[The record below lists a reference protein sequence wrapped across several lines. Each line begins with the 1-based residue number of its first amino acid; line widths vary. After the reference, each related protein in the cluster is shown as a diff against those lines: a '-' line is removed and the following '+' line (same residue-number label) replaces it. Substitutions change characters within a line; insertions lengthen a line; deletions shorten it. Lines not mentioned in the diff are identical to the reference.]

1 MNTQARSAPIR
12 VHPRLPLRSVPSV
25 LIRGFLLISTL
36 ASPALAAD
44 PITVDQVLDN
54 VRRAVGYDA
63 FTQHPTGIQLQ
74 GAGSLAGSAV
84 TYTLLIN
91 ADGHYVQTLA
101 GPISITSAYDGNT
114 AWVRD
119 IAGEVR
125 IQELSDRAQSLL
137 TSTILSNRW
146 LAKDSPLKLT
156 LDEADTTDQTIH
168 LDFTQDGLM
177 ETGGVEIDRSSWLPT
192 QWTYAAGVSSTTL
205 KFTDTIE
212 FAGMKFPKRTE
223 SITSSGSSTVTTV
236 DSISDQPVFIRSPYA
251 APSLRPTDVR
261 FDASVPAKVEIK
273 KSPTGHLLVHP
284 LVNGK
289 DLGWFIFD
297 TGAGANVLT
306 TRVFNELGLSA
317 IGSVPAVGIGG
328 HIEAQLTRPESLTL
342 GALTI
347 DEPLVVVMDLSFL
360 DQYMGTP
367 IAGLIGYGLLA
378 RSVVELDVD
387 TPALAIH
394 DPAAFDGS
402 KLTWQKLHID
412 ERIPCVE
419 ASFEGGSGIFK
430 LDSGAGSEFVTFHAP
445 AVEKL
450 KLLEGRETK
459 ATTMGGVG
467 GSVEGRAGKLAWFEI
482 GGKRHEN
489 INVSFATQ
497 PKGAFANPYVT
508 GNLGGGFIKPF
519 NLILDYQGG
528 RIAYIER

>member
-1 MNTQARSAPIR
+1 MNTAINSIPRFLGRAALSA
-12 VHPRLPLRSVPSV
+12 
-25 LIRGFLLISTL
+25 LIRGVILVGTL
-36 ASPALAAD
+36 ASPAPAAE
-44 PITVDQVLDN
+44 PLTVDQVLDN

-63 FTQHPTGIQLQ
+63 FTHRPTGVQFK
-74 GAGSLAGSAV
+74 GSGSLAGSNV
-84 TYTLLIN
+84 TFTLLIN
-91 ADGHYVQTLA
+91 ADGHYVQTID
-101 GPISITSAYDGNT
+101 GPISLTSAYDGQN

-125 IQELSDRAQSLL
+125 IQDLSDRAQSLL
-137 TSTILSNRW
+137 TSAILTNRW
-146 LAKDSPLKLT
+146 LAKDSPIKLT
-156 LDEADTTDQTIH
+156 LDEANTTDHAVH

-177 ETGGVEIDRSSWLPT
+177 ESGGVEIDRSTWLPT

-212 FAGMKFPKRTE
+212 FAGMKFPKRAE
-223 SITSSGSSTVTTV
+223 SINSSDSSTVTVV
-236 DSISDQPVFIRSPYA
+236 DSVSDQPVFIRSPYET
-251 APSLRPTDVR
+251 PSLRPTDVR

-273 KSPTGHLLVHP
+273 KAPTGHLLVHP

-289 DLGWFIFD
+289 DVGWFIFD

-306 TRVFNELGLSA
+306 TRVFTELGLQQ

-328 HIEAQLTRPESLTL
+328 HIEAQLARPESLAL
-342 GALTI
+342 GSLTI
-347 DEPLVVVMDLSFL
+347 DKPLVVVMDLSFL

-378 RSVVELDVD
+378 RGVIELDVE

-419 ASFEGGSGIFK
+419 ASFDGGAGIFK
-430 LDSGAGSEFVTFHAP
+430 LDSGAGSESVTFHAP

-450 KLLEGRETK
+450 KLLEGRETTPTK
-459 ATTMGGVG
+459 MGGVG
-467 GSVEGRAGKLAWFEI
+467 GFVEGRAGKLAWFEI

-489 INVSFATQ
+489 VQVSFATQ
-497 PKGAFANPYVT
+497 SKGAFANPYVT

-528 RIAYIER
+528 RIAYVER